1 VTERSAAL
9 RERIAAARSRAVA
22 ELQAARER
30 AALEEWRVRWL
41 GRNRGE
47 LAALFTD
54 LAASDPA
61 LRPQLGRELNALKS
75 ELEHGLEAA
84 SAGLAA
90 PAGRADA
97 VDATLPG
104 RRGWVGRTHVLTQ
117 VLDEMK
123 SIFAGLGFS
132 VATGPEVE
140 LEHYNFEAL
149 NFPPNH
155 PARDLQDTFYV
166 SDTVLLRTQ
175 TSPMQVR
182 ILEKQPPP
190 VRVIVPGRVY
200 RNEQID
206 ASHAAEFFQV
216 EGLYVDRNVSM
227 VDLKATVAYFVRRLF
242 GAGRRIRFKP
252 HFFPF
257 TEPSVD
263 VDMTCFACSGRGC
276 KVCGQG
282 GWIEILGAGMVHPNV
297 FTAAG
302 VDPERF
308 TGFAFGIG
316 VDRVAMLRHGI
327 DDIRLLLENDVRF
340 LAQF

>member
-1 VTERSAAL
+1 
-9 RERIAAARSRAVA
+9 
-22 ELQAARER
+22 
-30 AALEEWRVRWL
+30 
-41 GRNRGE
+41 
-47 LAALFTD
+47 
-54 LAASDPA
+54 
-61 LRPQLGRELNALKS
+61 
-75 ELEHGLEAA
+75 
-84 SAGLAA
+84 
-90 PAGRADA
+90 
-97 VDATLPG
+97 
-104 RRGWVGRTHVLTQ
+104 
-117 VLDEMK
+117 
-123 SIFAGLGFS
+123 
-132 VATGPEVE
+132 
-140 LEHYNFEAL
+140 
-149 NFPPNH
+149 
-155 PARDLQDTFYV
+155 
-166 SDTVLLRTQ
+166 
-175 TSPMQVR
+175 
-182 ILEKQPPP
+182 
-190 VRVIVPGRVY
+190 
-200 RNEQID
+200 
-206 ASHAAEFFQV
+206 
-216 EGLYVDRNVSM
+216 VSM

-242 GAGRRIRFKP
+242 GEGRRIRFKP